1 MICKNC
7 GAQLPDNSAF
17 CGNCGTPQEQ
27 PAAENM
33 LGNVPPIPTPS
44 GGFDPN
50 GGANPNGDF
59 NPNGGA
65 TPNGDFNPNSG
76 ATPNGDFNPNGG
88 ATPNG
93 DFNPNGG
100 ATPNGDFN
108 PNSGAIPNGTFDTN
122 KPAAQNAGGLK
133 GFFGNKKN
141 VTIAAVSVVALIIA
155 AAVAVGIVNVAG
167 SNPDKTID
175 RFMTAFMDQDG
186 EAMSEEISQSYKKAA
201 VYAFE
206 TLDYINDGA
215 ISKKTGEDM
224 DEYVE
229 ELIVEN
235 LEDKAKYF
243 FMEFDYELGKN
254 YKTEYEITA
263 EEKAEK
269 DELEKFNEV
278 VSRISGKDFKA
289 GALMLADV
297 KISGKSGSDKY
308 EEEFAIFLCKD
319 NSKWK
324 VLDIYELGYDF
335 DDLYSG
341 LNISDIESYFK

>member
-27 PAAENM
+27 PAAGNM
-33 LGNVPPIPTPS
+33 FGSVPPIPTPS
-44 GGFDPN
+44 SGFNPN

-65 TPNGDFNPNSG
+65 NPNGDFNPNSG
-76 ATPNGDFNPNGG
+76 VN
-88 ATPNG
+88 
-93 DFNPNGG
+93 
-100 ATPNGDFN
+100 PNGDFN
-108 PNSGAIPNGTFDTN
+108 PNSGTIPNGDFN
-122 KPAAQNAGGLK
+122 PNMPAAQKAGGLK
-133 GFFGNKKN
+133 GFLGNKKN
-141 VTIAAVSVVALIIA
+141 VTIAAVSVVVLIIA
-155 AAVAVGIVNVAG
+155 AAIAVGAVNILG
-167 SNPDKTID
+167 SSPDKTIE
-175 RFMTAFMDQDG
+175 RFMTAFIDKDG
-186 EAMSEEISQSYKKAA
+186 EAMSREISESYKKAA
-201 VYAFE
+201 VYALE

-215 ISKKTGEDM
+215 ISENTGEDM

-229 ELIVEN
+229 KLIVESTK
-235 LEDKAKYF
+235 EEAESF
-243 FMEFDYELGKN
+243 FMDFDYRLGKS
-254 YKTEYEITA
+254 YKVEYEITA

-289 GALMLADV
+289 GALMLADIKV
-297 KISGKSGSDKY
+297 SGKSGSDKY
-308 EEEFAIFLCKD
+308 EEEFTLFLCKD

-324 VLDIYELGYDF
+324 VLDVYELGYDF

-341 LNISDIESYFK
+341 LNISDIQSYFK